1 MLAALGLTYGSDA
14 SIDFAVKVQ
23 KTLALAAYASSV
35 NMAKERG
42 AFPIFDAKREENN
55 PMIARIRKE
64 DEELYD
70 NMVRYGRRNI
80 SMLTIAPT
88 GTTSLMTQTPPS

>member
-70 NMVRYGRRNI
+70 NMVRYATAAATYPCSPLPRPAR
-80 SMLTIAPT
+80 
-88 GTTSLMTQTPPS
+88 PP